1 MENSYYLPVP
11 LTAWKI
17 GSCLPGDVNM
27 KRILLN
33 STNIEVHTTEKSRQE
48 QEKETHFVIGGRNKV
63 RDSALQINSL
73 AHSRHSNIYSLS
85 GSWEKLS
92 ESVESQINYHAAA
105 AKSCSVVSTRLCR
118 Y

>member
-1 MENSYYLPVP
+1 
-11 LTAWKI
+11 
-17 GSCLPGDVNM
+17 M